1 MTNPLH
7 LIESEVSTVTLHRQM
22 SAALCVGPQTRAR
35 PDTDWRDL
43 EPAQSC
49 GSCAWAAWAP
59 VRTVSSLHNYTNL
72 MTISSRA
79 DGRLLQ

>member
-7 LIESEVSTVTLHRQM
+7 IIESEVSTVTLHRKM
-22 SAALCVGPQTRAR
+22 SAALSVGPQTRAR

-49 GSCAWAAWAP
+49 GSCAWAP